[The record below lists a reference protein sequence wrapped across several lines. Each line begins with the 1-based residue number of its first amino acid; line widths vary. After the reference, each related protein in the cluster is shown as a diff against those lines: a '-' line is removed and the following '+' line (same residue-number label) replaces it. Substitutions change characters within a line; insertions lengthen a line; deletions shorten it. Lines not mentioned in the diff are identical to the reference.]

1 MRICPKKRQTPLG
14 AMGAGVHIAK
24 ECSGRIQ
31 RPKKV
36 LTIRRELQG
45 GEKEKDPGKHL
56 LERTGPIPTLV
67 KGAERRIPVKV
78 KTQSFV

>member
-1 MRICPKKRQTPLG
+1 
-14 AMGAGVHIAK
+14 MGAGVHIPK

-36 LTIRRELQG
+36 LTIRRELQE

-56 LERTGPIPTLV
+56 LERTGPIPILV
-67 KGAERRIPVKV
+67 KGAERKIPVKV

>member
-1 MRICPKKRQTPLG
+1 M
-14 AMGAGVHIAK
+14 
-24 ECSGRIQ
+24 
-31 RPKKV
+31 

-56 LERTGPIPTLV
+56 LERKGPIPTLV